1 VSEDSAVAGLDQ
13 RALQTLQDTVGD
25 PAFVG
30 ELVGDFLGGAP
41 AQISALRGA
50 VEHGDAGELRRVAHT
65 MKGNAA
71 TFGASS
77 LADACRDLEHAAD
90 GEPEPW
96 PGLLAAVEV
105 ELERAK
111 PALEVVAG
119 AGAS

>member
-1 VSEDSAVAGLDQ
+1 VSDDSAVAGLDQ
-13 RALQTLQDTVGD
+13 RALQSLQETVGD
-25 PAFVG
+25 RAFVG
-30 ELVGDFLGGAP
+30 ELVGDFLGGAS
-41 AQISALRGA
+41 AQVAALHGA

-96 PGLLAAVEV
+96 PGLVAAVEA

-111 PALEVVAG
+111 PALEAVVG
-119 AGAS
+119 DSAS

>member
-71 TFGASS
+71 TFGARSPTRAVTSS
-77 LADACRDLEHAAD
+77 MRRT
-90 GEPEPW
+90 GSPS
-96 PGLLAAVEV
+96 PGPVSW
-105 ELERAK
+105 RPSK
-111 PALEVVAG
+111 
-119 AGAS
+119 